1 MSDFYLSIKLILNEI
16 KTKMNEFEFS
26 IELLLDEINTEITSS
41 YTYIYLNKTEIINSD
56 ENFNINK
63 AETINSNAYFYINKT
78 DIINSNHNY
87 QIKFNLFLIVIS
99 LINLIYSFII
109 FKVKEKILIKAVS
122 SEIFMISG
130 LFHGSCVICSLTNL
144 YKLFNKN
151 IPMIKISI
159 NILKIICFI
168 INWIFDLILFLYFDM
183 DFLSIFTWIIII
195 YCLLWIL
202 SILDVYLVLEGSIWF
217 VQIIK
222 NFFYENKKI
231 YPLFFIIIFTAEQLL
246 KITLLTI
253 YDNIPFP
260 SKKKII
266 ILIIN
271 ILNIVILNIQPF
283 LINKFIFCTKK
294 IKNNN
299 KLTKTKEELLFE
311 KPNAKN
317 EICAICLGQIFD
329 TKSKK
334 NDNINYKNIRKN
346 LKTIIKNFFYIFTIY
361 KSKLKRDYILI
372 PCGHFFHKKCL
383 RKWLR
388 LEKECPLCRKTF

>member
-1 MSDFYLSIKLILNEI
+1 
-16 KTKMNEFEFS
+16 MNGFEFS
-26 IELLLDEINTEITSS
+26 IELLLDEINTEITNS

-63 AETINSNAYFYINKT
+63 AETINSNAYFYLNKT

-130 LFHGSCVICSLTNL
+130 FFHGSCVICSLTNL

-151 IPMIKISI
+151 IQMIKISI

-195 YCLLWIL
+195 FIIIYCLLWNL

-317 EICAICLGQIFD
+317 EICAICLEQIFD
-329 TKSKK
+329 AKSKK